1 MPLEGNVKEF
11 GLADVLQFIAGNQK
25 AGVLQLTSKNDKASI
40 AFDYGKITGAVYGR
54 QGRQDQLQSYLLR
67 SKKVEQGKLESILK
81 IQADTGIPLGELL
94 LKEGLMTQEEIDG
107 LVIFKIQEVL
117 DEVFTWSDAR
127 YKFNPEE
134 RLYQNSRSQVAVPA
148 ESLLLETLRRK
159 DEWPAIA
166 KALPS
171 DGVILKKTQDTVT
184 GLEIST
190 DIQQIFEM
198 IDGSRTISQ
207 MIGETYLGRFRTFN
221 AVYNLLMSGTVE
233 IIHTPEP
240 EAKVAERQ
248 ARKTASATGQIITA
262 AAVLLGLAVLGGAGF
277 GAYKI
282 NRLTAQKNNL
292 IQREIIRARMGWL
305 KNRIEVYYMSN
316 GSYPASLT
324 DITGD
329 QKVIAE
335 FDYHKSEEGDGYRLE
350 ARQ

>member
-40 AFDYGKITGAVYGR
+40 AFDHGKITGAVYGR
-54 QGRQDQLQSYLLR
+54 QGRQDQLQNYLLR
-67 SKKVEQGKLESILK
+67 SKKVQQAKLESILK
-81 IQADTGIPLGELL
+81 IQVDTGIPLGELL
-94 LKEGLMTQEEIDG
+94 LKEGLMAQEEIDD

-171 DGVILKKTQDTVT
+171 DGVILKKIQDTVT

-207 MIGETYLGRFRTFN
+207 MIGDTYLGRFRTFN

-248 ARKTASATGQIITA
+248 AKKTASAAGKIITA
-262 AAVLLGLAVLGGAGF
+262 AAVLLGLAVLGGAGL
-277 GAYKI
+277 GAHRIYL
-282 NRLTAQKNNL
+282 LTAKKNNL
-292 IQREIIRARMGWL
+292 IQREAIRARMGWL
-305 KNRIEVYYMSN
+305 KNRIDVYYMLN
-316 GSYPASLT
+316 GSYPAILG
-324 DITGD
+324 DITND
-329 QKVIAE
+329 RKIISS
-335 FDYHKSEEGDGYRLE
+335 FDYHRNEEEAGYRLE

>member
-40 AFDYGKITGAVYGR
+40 AFDHGKITGAVYGR
-54 QGRQDQLQSYLLR
+54 QGRQDQLQNYLLR

-81 IQADTGIPLGELL
+81 IQVDTGIPLGELL
-94 LKEGLMTQEEIDG
+94 LKEGLMSQEEIDG
-107 LVIFKIQEVL
+107 LVTFKIQEVL

-134 RLYQNSRSQVAVPA
+134 RLYQNSRSQVAIPA

-171 DGVILKKTQDTVT
+171 DGVILKKIQDTVT
-184 GLEIST
+184 GVEISA

-198 IDGSRTISQ
+198 IDSSRTISQ
-207 MIGETYLGRFRTFN
+207 MIGDTYLGRFRTFN

-233 IIHTPEP
+233 ITHTPEP
-240 EAKVAERQ
+240 EVRVAERQ
-248 ARKTASATGQIITA
+248 AKKKASATGQA
-262 AAVLLGLAVLGGAGF
+262 LALASVLLGLAVFGGAGF
-277 GAYKI
+277 GAYRI
-282 NRLTAQKNNL
+282 NLLTARKNNL
-292 IQREIIRARMGWL
+292 IQRETIRAQMGWL
-305 KNRIEVYYMSN
+305 KTRIEVYYMSN
-316 GSYPASLT
+316 GRYPASLN
-324 DITGD
+324 DITRD
-329 QKVIAE
+329 QKIISS
-335 FDYHKSEEGDGYRLE
+335 FDYHKNEEETGYHLE
-350 ARQ
+350 AKE

>member
-1 MPLEGNVKEF
+1 MPLEGNVREF

-54 QGRQDQLQSYLLR
+54 QGRQDQLQNYLLR

-81 IQADTGIPLGELL
+81 IQVDTGIPLGELL

-107 LVIFKIQEVL
+107 LVTFKIQEVL
-117 DEVFTWSDAR
+117 DEVFTWGDAR

-134 RLYQNSRSQVAVPA
+134 RLYQNSRSQVAIPA
-148 ESLLLETLRRK
+148 ELLLLETLRRK

-171 DGVILKKTQDTVT
+171 DGVILKKIQDTVT

-190 DIQQIFEM
+190 DLQQIFEM
-198 IDGSRTISQ
+198 IDGSKTISQ

-233 IIHTPEP
+233 ITHTPEP
-240 EAKVAERQ
+240 EVKVAERQ
-248 ARKTASATGQIITA
+248 AKKMASATGKA
-262 AAVLLGLAVLGGAGF
+262 MAVVSVLLGLAVLGGAGF
-277 GAYKI
+277 GAYRI
-282 NRLTAQKNNL
+282 NLLTAQKNNL
-292 IQREIIRARMGWL
+292 IQREIIRARKGWL
-305 KNRIEVYYMSN
+305 KNRIEVYYMLN
-316 GSYPASLT
+316 GSYPADLSEVIKDKIIFSTFNYHITDEIPGYSLN
-324 DITGD
+324 I
-329 QKVIAE
+329 K
-335 FDYHKSEEGDGYRLE
+335 
-350 ARQ
+350 